1 MERHQRDADL
11 AALRRTVSWM
21 GDLVLERLTLA
32 IRALVEREPD
42 PARLVIERDREV
54 NDLQIQID
62 EQALLLL
69 ALQGPEAGDLRFVVS
84 TIKANGDLERLGD
97 QAVNIAEAA
106 LRLMDKAPLPQMIL
120 IGTMAQRALAM
131 VRDGL
136 TAFLERDAAIAREV
150 LRQDDEVD
158 AMKGRALRVLLDQ
171 MTRDASTIERG
182 MELVIVSRSLE
193 RVADHATN
201 MAEDAIFL
209 VEALDVR
216 HHRASGAEPAAPGG
230 PGPDR

>member
-1 MERHQRDADL
+1 MLRHQRDADL

-32 IRALVEREPD
+32 IRSLVDRD
-42 PARLVIERDREV
+42 ADSARLVVERDFEI
-54 NDLQIQID
+54 DQLQVQVD
-62 EQALLLL
+62 ERALLLL
-69 ALQGPEAGDLRFVVS
+69 ALQNPEASDLRFVVS

-97 QAVNIAEAA
+97 QAVNIAECA
-106 LRLMDKAPLPQMIL
+106 LRLMNKPALPQLIQ

-131 VRDGL
+131 VRNGL
-136 TAFLERDAAIAREV
+136 TAFLDRDAPVAREV

-158 AMKGRALRVLLDQ
+158 AMKSRILRSVLDQ
-171 MTRDASTIERG
+171 MTRDSATIERG
-182 MELVIVSRSLE
+182 MELVIVSRCLE
-193 RVADHATN
+193 RIADHATN

-216 HHRASGAEPAAPGG
+216 HHRADVGERGNGENRS
-230 PGPDR
+230 DS

>member
-32 IRALVEREPD
+32 VRALVERD
-42 PARLVIERDREV
+42 AATAQLVIDRDHE
-54 NDLQIQID
+54 ID
-62 EQALLLL
+62 ELQVQVDQRSLLLL
-69 ALQGPEAGDLRFVVS
+69 ALHSPEASDLRFVVAA
-84 TIKANGDLERLGD
+84 IKANGDLERLGD
-97 QAVNIAEAA
+97 QAVNVAEAA
-106 LRLMDKAPLPQMIL
+106 LRLMDKPELPQIIQ
-120 IGTMAQRALAM
+120 IGTMARRALSM

-136 TAFLERDAAIAREV
+136 TAFLDRDATTAREV

-158 AMKGRALRVLLDQ
+158 AMKGRMLRVLLDQ
-171 MTRDASTIERG
+171 MIRDAGTIERG
-182 MELVIVSRSLE
+182 MELVIVSRCLE

-216 HHRASGAEPAAPGG
+216 HRRADA
-230 PGPDR
+230 

>member
-1 MERHQRDADL
+1 MERHQLTADL

-32 IRALVEREPD
+32 VRSLVERESG
-42 PARLVIERDREV
+42 PARLVIERDREI
-54 NDLQIQID
+54 DELQIQLD
-62 EQALLLL
+62 ERALLVL
-69 ALQGPEAGDLRFVVS
+69 ALQSPEAGDLRFVVA
-84 TIKANGDLERLGD
+84 TIKANVDLERLGD
-97 QAVNIAEAA
+97 QAVNIAESA
-106 LRLMDKAPLPQMIL
+106 LHLMERPPLPQAIL

-136 TAFLERDAAIAREV
+136 TAFLDRNAAIAREV

-158 AMKGRALRVLLDQ
+158 AMKGRVLRDVVDQ
-171 MTRDASTIERG
+171 MTRDPGTIERG
-182 MELVIVSRSLE
+182 MELVIVSRCLE
-193 RVADHATN
+193 RIADHATN

-216 HHRASGAEPAAPGG
+216 HRRADHGNPGMETA
-230 PGPDR
+230 DRES

>member
-1 MERHQRDADL
+1 MERHQLTADL

-32 IRALVEREPD
+32 VRSLVEREPGS
-42 PARLVIERDREV
+42 ARLVIERDREI
-54 NDLQIQID
+54 DELQIQID
-62 EQALLLL
+62 ERALLLL
-69 ALQGPEAGDLRFVVS
+69 ALQSPEAGDLRFVVA
-84 TIKANGDLERLGD
+84 TIKANADLERLGD
-97 QAVNIAEAA
+97 QAVNIAESA
-106 LRLMDKAPLPQMIL
+106 LRLLDKPPLSQMIL
-120 IGTMAQRALAM
+120 VGTMAERALAM

-136 TAFLERDAAIAREV
+136 TAFLDRDAAVARQV

-158 AMKGRALRVLLDQ
+158 AMKGRMLRVLLDQ
-171 MTRDASTIERG
+171 MTRDTGTIARG
-182 MELVIVSRSLE
+182 MELVIVSRCLE

-216 HHRASGAEPAAPGG
+216 HHRSDIGNPGIESAG
-230 PGPDR
+230 RES

>member
-1 MERHQRDADL
+1 MLRLQRDVDL
-11 AALRRTVSWM
+11 AVLRRTVSWM
-21 GDLVLERLTLA
+21 GDLVLERLALA
-32 IRALVEREPD
+32 VRSLVDRD
-42 PARLVIERDREV
+42 ADSARFVIDRDRDIDE
-54 NDLQIQID
+54 LQIQVD
-62 EQALLLL
+62 ERALLLL
-69 ALQGPEAGDLRFVVS
+69 ALQNPEAGDLRFVVA

-106 LRLMDKAPLPQMIL
+106 LRLINKPALPQMIQV
-120 IGTMAQRALAM
+120 GTMAQRALAM

-136 TAFLERDAAIAREV
+136 TAFLDRDAAIAREV

-158 AMKGRALRVLLDQ
+158 AMKSRVLRIVLDH
-171 MTRDASTIERG
+171 MTWDPGTIERG

-193 RVADHATN
+193 RIADHATN

-216 HHRASGAEPAAPGG
+216 HRRGDAGEPGTGAAGQES
-230 PGPDR
+230 

>member
-1 MERHQRDADL
+1 MERFQRDADL

-21 GDLVLERLTLA
+21 GDLVVERLTLA
-32 IRALVEREPD
+32 VRSLVERDPD
-42 PARLVIERDREV
+42 SAHLVIDRDREI
-54 NDLQIQID
+54 DELQVQID
-62 EQALLLL
+62 ERALLLL
-69 ALQGPEAGDLRFVVS
+69 ALQSPEASDLRFVVS
-84 TIKANGDLERLGD
+84 TIKANSDLERLGD

-106 LRLMDKAPLPQMIL
+106 LRLMSKPALPQLIQ

-136 TAFLERDAAIAREV
+136 TAFLDRDAVVARQV

-158 AMKGRALRVLLDQ
+158 AMKGRVLSVVLDQ
-171 MTRDASTIERG
+171 MTRDPGTIERG
-182 MELVIVSRSLE
+182 MELVIVSRCLE
-193 RVADHATN
+193 RIADHATN

-216 HHRASGAEPAAPGG
+216 HRRADAGGFGAGG
-230 PGPDR
+230 AGPE

>member
-1 MERHQRDADL
+1 MERHQLATDL

-32 IRALVEREPD
+32 VQSLVERQPD
-42 PARLVIERDREV
+42 LARLVIDRDHEI
-54 NDLQIQID
+54 NQLQIQID
-62 EQALLLL
+62 ERALLLL
-69 ALQGPEAGDLRFVVS
+69 ALQNPEAGDLRLVVA
-84 TIKANGDLERLGD
+84 TIKANADLERLGD

-106 LRLMDKAPLPQMIL
+106 LHLVDKPALPQMIL

-136 TAFLERDAAIAREV
+136 TAFLDRDAAIAREV

-158 AMKGRALRVLLDQ
+158 AMKGRVLRVLLDQ
-171 MTRDASTIERG
+171 MMREAGTIERG
-182 MELVIVSRSLE
+182 MELVIVSRNLE

-209 VEALDVR
+209 VEARDVR
-216 HHRASGAEPAAPGG
+216 HHRADTGDGGA
-230 PGPDR
+230 

>member
-1 MERHQRDADL
+1 MQRHQRDADL

-21 GDLVLERLTLA
+21 GDLVLERLALA
-32 IRALVEREPD
+32 VRSLVDREPD
-42 PARLVIERDREV
+42 LAQLVIERDREI
-54 NDLQIQID
+54 DELQVQID
-62 EQALLLL
+62 ERALLLL
-69 ALQGPEAGDLRFVVS
+69 ALQSPEASDLRFVVS

-106 LRLMDKAPLPQMIL
+106 LRLMSKPALPQLIQ
-120 IGTMAQRALAM
+120 IGTMAQRALSM

-136 TAFLERDAAIAREV
+136 TAFLDRDAAVAREV

-158 AMKGRALRVLLDQ
+158 AMKGRVLHIVLDQ
-171 MTRDASTIERG
+171 MTRDPGTIERG
-182 MELVIVSRSLE
+182 MELVIVSRCLE
-193 RVADHATN
+193 RIADHATN

-216 HHRASGAEPAAPGG
+216 HRRADGATTAG
-230 PGPDR
+230 